1 MAGSRKGSMARY
13 DVVSASVNAAEMKF
27 IDDLSLR
34 FDVSRSFIMR
44 RIVSIFTNNFSNI
57 ECLDNHILVPKQ
69 IEILLAA
76 SDYQEL
82 KCVE

>member
-1 MAGSRKGSMARY
+1 MPRPSLGAYSRQS
-13 DVVSASVNAAEMKF
+13 VISASVTKNEFDF
-27 IDDLSLR
+27 IDQLADR
-34 FDVSRSFIMR
+34 FGVSRSFITR
-44 RIVSIFTNNFSNI
+44 RILAIFTNNFTKI